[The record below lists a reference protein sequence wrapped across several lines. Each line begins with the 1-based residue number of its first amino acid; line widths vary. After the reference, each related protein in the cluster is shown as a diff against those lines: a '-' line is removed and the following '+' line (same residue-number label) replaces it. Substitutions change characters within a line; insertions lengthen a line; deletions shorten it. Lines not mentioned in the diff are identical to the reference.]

1 MESVQNTAFTQMNS
15 MLTKGAEPEIKTTAA
30 DIDPDGLYRWAQIK
44 DILPISEST
53 WRRRIA
59 DKKAPPPMTLGT
71 RCTLWR
77 GSDVLEWLRQ
87 PDIYTAD

>member
-1 MESVQNTAFTQMNS
+1 MENTQSTAFSRMREE
-15 MLTKGAEPEIKTTAA
+15 LTKTAEVEEKITIA

-44 DILPISEST
+44 NLLPISEST

-59 DKKAPPPMTLGT
+59 DKKAPQPLTLST

-87 PDIYTAD
+87 PDKYSAR